1 MRLASG
7 RREADEEIFSQ
18 LLALLFRNNDAKP

>member
-7 RREADEEIFSQ
+7 RRKADEEISSQ